1 MQELLFL
8 GLFVAALAIGW
19 FLGRREAIKVGFM
32 LQPHGS
38 AIDRQYFIGLN
49 YLLNEQPDEAIETF
63 IRALE
68 VNPETVE
75 THIAI
80 GKLFCQRGDVE
91 RAIKVHQNL
100 LARPNLTTQQ
110 ADRVQ
115 LELARDYLAVGM
127 HNRAERLLEELG
139 SSSSSLRGEA
149 LGDLVTVYEQ
159 QRDWLQATEIGLRLL
174 RERPDF
180 AVIQAHYYCE
190 LAEEAIRDR
199 DINRVQVH
207 LQAALKV
214 DPASTRAMLMLA
226 DLEERQGHTRAL
238 LKLLQRVA
246 LESPDFVPQILP
258 LAKRCADNGDLD
270 LAAYLDKV
278 LERPEPPMLQTVL
291 ARSAQIEQQE
301 GVTSA
306 QRFLLAWVQQ
316 QPSIGGT
323 LGLLKLQPHAVVQA
337 EEAGMQVLEQLL
349 ESLQQQRPLYRCESC
364 GFAGQKL
371 YWQCPSC
378 HGWSTIRPLK
388 GYEVV

>member
-100 LARPNLTTQQ
+100 LARPSLSAQQ

-139 SSSSSLRGEA
+139 ASSSSLRGEA

-159 QRDWLQATEIGLRLL
+159 QRDWMQAAQIGSRLL
-174 RERPDF
+174 RERPGF
-180 AVIQAHYYCE
+180 AVTQAHYYCE
-190 LAEEAIRDR
+190 LADEALRAR
-199 DINRVQVH
+199 YINLALGH

-214 DPASTRAMLMLA
+214 EPGSTRAMLMLA
-226 DLEERQGHTRAL
+226 DLEERQGHSRAV
-238 LKLLQRVA
+238 LKWLHRIA
-246 LESPDFVPQILP
+246 DESPDFVPQILP
-258 LAKRCADNGDLD
+258 LARRCADNGDLD
-270 LAAYLDKV
+270 LSVYLERV
-278 LERPEPPMLQTVL
+278 LERSEPPMLQTVL
-291 ARSAQIEQQE
+291 ARSGQLEKHE

-306 QRFLLAWVQQ
+306 QRFLLDWVQRH
-316 QPSIGGT
+316 PSIGGT
-323 LGLLKLQPHAVVQA
+323 LGLVRLQLRSAA
-337 EEAGMQVLEQLL
+337 ESEQGGMQVLRQLL
-349 ESLQQQRPLYRCESC
+349 ESLQQQRPQYRCESC

-371 YWQCPSC
+371 YWQCPTC

>member
-8 GLFVAALAIGW
+8 GLFVMALAIGW

-100 LARPNLTTQQ
+100 LARPNLTAQQ

-159 QRDWLQATEIGLRLL
+159 QRDWQRATEIGQRLL
-174 RERPDF
+174 RERPGF
-180 AVIQAHYYCE
+180 AIVQAHYYCE
-190 LAEEAIRDR
+190 LAEEALRGRDTSR
-199 DINRVQVH
+199 AQEC

-214 DPASTRAMLMLA
+214 DAASTRAMLMLA
-226 DLEERQGHTRAL
+226 ELEGHQGHTRAL

-246 LESPDFVPQILP
+246 IDSPDFVPQILP

-278 LERPEPPMLQTVL
+278 LERPEPPMLQTIL
-291 ARSAQIEQQE
+291 ARTEQVEQTD
-301 GVTSA
+301 GVAGA
-306 QRFLLAWVQQ
+306 QRFLLTWVLQH
-316 QPSIGGT
+316 PSIGGT
-323 LGLLKLQPHAVVQA
+323 LGLIRLQLRSGGA
-337 EEAGMQVLEQLL
+337 EEGGMEVLGGLL
-349 ESLQQQRPLYRCESC
+349 DSVQQQRPQYRCESC